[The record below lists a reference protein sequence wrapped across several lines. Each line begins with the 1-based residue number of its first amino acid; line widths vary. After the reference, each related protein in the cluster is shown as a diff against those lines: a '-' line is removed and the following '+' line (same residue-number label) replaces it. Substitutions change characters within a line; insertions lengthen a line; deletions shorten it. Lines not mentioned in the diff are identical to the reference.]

1 MVRRPR
7 RQPPRPAPSDR
18 FTLEIRDIGTLG
30 DGIAALPDGRT
41 TFIDGA
47 LPGETIEAEV
57 TFLDQGPPR
66 GRLISITRASATR
79 REPPCPIASLCGG
92 CMAQHLD
99 DASYVEWKIRA
110 VSTALESAG
119 LNTDCLEPMQ
129 RTGEQTRR
137 RAVWQFRLGEG
148 RLLLGYAVRRGNRI
162 IDATSCLLLEPALQ
176 NVMDGLRRELPGL
189 LTGPVVR
196 RGRIL
201 VTASDSGPDVLLELD
216 HEPDL
221 ELLQGFSGLAERL
234 DLARLSW
241 RNGARGEATPAAARR
256 QPTVKFGDINIA
268 IPTGAF
274 LQASGPGETL
284 IQQAVSDA
292 LAETEGPVLDLYA
305 GLGSLSCPVA
315 ATRPVHA
322 VEGMERMATALASA
336 ARRSAVASRL
346 TTEARDLDRR
356 PVTTPDLDRYSAVI
370 LDPPRA
376 GARHQVSELAGC
388 RKLTRLVYVSCS
400 ADSFARDTALL
411 VKAGWRLTWVR
422 PIDQFLYSD
431 QTELVARL
439 DR

>member
-1 MVRRPR
+1 
-7 RQPPRPAPSDR
+7 
-18 FTLEIRDIGTLG
+18 
-30 DGIAALPDGRT
+30 
-41 TFIDGA
+41 
-47 LPGETIEAEV
+47 
-57 TFLDQGPPR
+57 
-66 GRLISITRASATR
+66 
-79 REPPCPIASLCGG
+79 
-92 CMAQHLD
+92 
-99 DASYVEWKIRA
+99 
-110 VSTALESAG
+110 
-119 LNTDCLEPMQ
+119 MQ
-129 RTGEQTRR
+129 RTGERTRR

-148 RLLLGYAVRRGNRI
+148 RLLLGYSVRRGNRI
-162 IDATSCLLLEPALQ
+162 IDAASCLLLEPALQ
-176 NVMDGLRRELPGL
+176 NVMDGLRRELPTL

-256 QPTVKFGDINIA
+256 QPTVKFA
-268 IPTGAF
+268 
-274 LQASGPGETL
+274 
-284 IQQAVSDA
+284 DA
-292 LAETEGPVLDLYA
+292 LAETDGPVLDLYA

-315 ATRPVHA
+315 TNRPVHA
-322 VEGMERMATALASA
+322 VEGMERMATSLASA

-346 TTEARDLDRR
+346 TTETRDLDRR
-356 PVTTPDLDRYSAVI
+356 PVITSDLDRYSAVI

-388 RKLTRLVYVSCS
+388 EKLTRLVYVSCS
-400 ADSFARDTALL
+400 ADSFARDTAVL

>member
-1 MVRRPR
+1 MVRRTR

-18 FTLEIRDIGTLG
+18 FTLEIRDIGVMG

-47 LPGETIEAEV
+47 LPGEIVEAEV

-66 GRLISITRASATR
+66 GRLVNIVEASPAR
-79 REPPCPIASLCGG
+79 RDPPCPIAGLCGG
-92 CMAQHLD
+92 CMVQHLED
-99 DASYVEWKIRA
+99 GFYAGWKTRSVSAALDA
-110 VSTALESAG
+110 AG
-119 LNTDCLEPMQ
+119 LDSACLEPMR

-162 IDATSCLLLEPALQ
+162 IDATTCLLLEPALQ
-176 NVMDGLRRELPGL
+176 SVMDGLRRELPAL
-189 LTGPVVR
+189 LPGPVVR

-201 VTASDSGPDVLLELD
+201 ATSSDSGPDVLLELD

-221 ELLQGFSGLAERL
+221 DLLQGFSALAERL

-241 RNGARGEATPAAARR
+241 RNGARGEATPAAVRR
-256 QPTVKFGDINIA
+256 QPTVKFGDINVA
-268 IPTGAF
+268 VPAGAF
-274 LQASGPGETL
+274 LQASGVGEAL
-284 IQQAVSDA
+284 IQQAVSEA
-292 LAETEGPVLDLYA
+292 LAETDGPVLDLYA

-322 VEGMERMATALASA
+322 IEGMERMAMSLASA

-346 TTEARDLDRR
+346 TTETRDLDRR
-356 PVTTPDLDRYSAVI
+356 PVIASELDRYSAVI
-370 LDPPRA
+370 LDPPRT
-376 GARHQVSELAGC
+376 GAKRQVEELTRC
-388 RKLTRLVYVSCS
+388 EQLSRLVYVSCS
-400 ADSFARDTALL
+400 ADSFARDTTRL
-411 VKAGWRLTWVR
+411 VKAGWRLAWVR